1 MYIPN
6 QINVYGSQYKFAHQF
21 DGEKSYDWKIFLT
34 RTRMKAVDQP
44 SQRCTDIGDYDTSA
58 CIARY
63 IEKELGCNPR
73 IHGSGTSIAQLRLCN
88 STTQLKRLANIS
100 MDLMETDANGI
111 YNVTGCLASCE
122 KNKYQIT
129 MAETPKANGGSR
141 FGSDLRIRVTIQNG
155 MFEEREQYLIY
166 DTDSFV
172 ADIGGFLGLLLGW
185 SMYGV
190 YQDCAGIV
198 GRMRDKIM
206 QNI

>member
-1 MYIPN
+1 MTFA
-6 QINVYGSQYKFAHQF
+6 KFFGIF
-21 DGEKSYDWKIFLT
+21 DPFI
-34 RTRMKAVDQP
+34 
-44 SQRCTDIGDYDTSA
+44 
-58 CIARY
+58 CIRQLIY
-63 IEKELGCNPR
+63 VHYR
-73 IHGSGTSIAQLRLCN
+73 IHANLPNIVCFMGIPLPHPTGTSYVYAPTAQSRLCN
-88 STTQLKRLANIS
+88 STTQLKRLAIIS
-100 MDLMETDANGI
+100 MELMETDANGI

-198 GRMRDKIM
+198 GRMRVKIM